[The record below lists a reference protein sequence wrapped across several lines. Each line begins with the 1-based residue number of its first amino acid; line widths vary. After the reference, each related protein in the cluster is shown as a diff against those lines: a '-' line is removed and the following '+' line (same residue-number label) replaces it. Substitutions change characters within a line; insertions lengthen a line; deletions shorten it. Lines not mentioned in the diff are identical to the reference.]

1 MSEKPDV
8 SESFIEKLYE
18 MSEGDLKTFDRY
30 EVGQQLGLDKEQTD
44 AVVEEFCCGGGYFV
58 SADSG
63 GDYEFVEAA
72 RAVPVA
78 AHILAFCT
86 CDVLEISVWCC

>member
-30 EVGQQLGLDKEQTD
+30 EVGQ
-44 AVVEEFCCGGGYFV
+44 
-58 SADSG
+58 
-63 GDYEFVEAA
+63 
-72 RAVPVA
+72 
-78 AHILAFCT
+78 
-86 CDVLEISVWCC
+86 